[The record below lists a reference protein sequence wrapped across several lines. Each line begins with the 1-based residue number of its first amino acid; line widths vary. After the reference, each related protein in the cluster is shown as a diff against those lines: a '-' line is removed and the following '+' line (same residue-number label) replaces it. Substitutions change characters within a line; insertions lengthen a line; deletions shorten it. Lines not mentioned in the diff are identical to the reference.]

1 MDNIALAYAT
11 DGPVARITLDRPDAA
26 NAMNPA
32 FWQEMVDLFA
42 AIADDPSIRAVV
54 IDGAGKHFT
63 AGMDLSVFGGLLEA
77 DAAVPPSR
85 RREQLRRTIL
95 ELQESFNVIERC
107 RAPGLAAIHGACIG
121 GGIDLISACDIRYC
135 TEDAFFS
142 IHETNIAIVADVGT
156 LQRLPRLMP
165 DGLVRELAYTG
176 RRMSGAEAKAA
187 GLVNRVFQTKD
198 AMLEGVLQIAHT
210 IAEKSPLAVH
220 GTKEI
225 LNFGRDHGVTDGLQ
239 HVATWNAAMLDD
251 ADLRQA
257 LEAQQ
262 RRQPADFADLS
273 PPANLVRNR
282 RA

>member
-1 MDNIALAYAT
+1 MNTEALAYAT
-11 DGPVARITLDRPDAA
+11 DGPVARITLDRPEVA

-32 FWQEMVDLFA
+32 FWQEMVDVFA
-42 AIADDPSIRAVV
+42 AIADDTAVRAVV

-63 AGMDLSVFGGLLEA
+63 AGMDLAVFGGLAEA
-77 DAAVPPSR
+77 GAAPPSR
-85 RREQLRRTIL
+85 QRERLRRTIL

-107 RAPGLAAIHGACIG
+107 RAPVLAAIHGACIG
-121 GGIDLISACDIRYC
+121 GGVDLISACDIRYC
-135 TEDAFFS
+135 TADAFFQ
-142 IHETNIAIVADVGT
+142 IQETNIAIVADVGT
-156 LQRLPRLMP
+156 LQRLPRLIA

-176 RRMSGAEAKAA
+176 RRLKGDEAKAA
-187 GLVNRVFQTKD
+187 GLVNAVFQTKD
-198 AMLEGVLQIAHT
+198 EMLEEVLAIAHT

-220 GTKEI
+220 GTKEM
-225 LNFGRDHGVTDGLQ
+225 LNFGRNHGVADGLQ

-251 ADLRQA
+251 TDLRHA

-262 RRQPADFADLS
+262 RRQPADYANLS